1 MNALPSPLP
10 SLAPSLQMNSVV
22 LKQESPW
29 IEYYY
34 RSLQPGTH
42 VLTYN
47 TSNLL
52 SLLQA
57 YNVSLLRA

>member
-1 MNALPSPLP
+1 
-10 SLAPSLQMNSVV
+10 MNSVV